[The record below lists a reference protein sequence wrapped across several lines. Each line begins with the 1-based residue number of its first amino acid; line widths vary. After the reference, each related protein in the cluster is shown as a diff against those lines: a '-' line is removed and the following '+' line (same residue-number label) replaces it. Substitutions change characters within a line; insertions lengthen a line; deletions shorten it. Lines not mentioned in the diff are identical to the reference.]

1 MSIIASVG
9 FFIIRRHKMSAIK
22 TFSVRIVT
30 GDRPNA
36 GTDGDVYIGL
46 CGREFYIDSEKDSFN
61 DFERGSDTTYIFGA
75 GHNVRYNV
83 VNDPRSD
90 YPIATEDIELADAY
104 IRLVPIGK
112 HAGWNLEEVEVSVN
126 NGEVK
131 LQAFRRDP
139 PGAGPS
145 NLWLSNHSGLVC
157 DLWIVPPP
165 IGRGKRTAQ
174 AKTGRPSRA
183 KTKTRKK

>member
-1 MSIIASVG
+1 MAPIQ
-9 FFIIRRHKMSAIK
+9 

-61 DFERGSDTTYIFGA
+61 DFERASDTTYIFGA
-75 GHNVRYNV
+75 GHNVRFHE

-90 YPIATEDIELADAY
+90 YPIDTEDVELADAY
-104 IRLVPIGK
+104 IRLVPIGQ
-112 HAGWNLEEVEVSVN
+112 HATWNLEDVEVSIN
-126 NGEVK
+126 NGAMK

-145 NLWLSNHSGLVC
+145 NLWLGIHAGLVC
-157 DLWIVPPP
+157 NLWISRGGIV
-165 IGRGKRTAQ
+165 RGKRTAQ
-174 AKTGRPSRA
+174 ARSGRAKSGRPSRA
-183 KTKTRKK
+183 KTKRKP